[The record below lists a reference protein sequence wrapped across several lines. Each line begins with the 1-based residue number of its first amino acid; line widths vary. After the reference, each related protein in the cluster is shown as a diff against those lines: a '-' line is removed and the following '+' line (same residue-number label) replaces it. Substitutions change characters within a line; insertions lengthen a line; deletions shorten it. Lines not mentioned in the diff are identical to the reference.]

1 MRRKWKTGYAVLI
14 ASLAALLILAGCSG
28 GDEKSTPAVTPA
40 FRTPSPTAVIATA
53 RQGQQAPDFT
63 ARAADGR
70 EIALDKLL
78 QEHQAVVLVFYR
90 GFF

>member
-1 MRRKWKTGYAVLI
+1 MRREWKTRYTVLI

-40 FRTPSPTAVIATA
+40 FRTPTPTAVTATV

-63 ARAADGR
+63 VRAADGR
-70 EIALDKLL
+70 EITLSKVL
-78 QEHQAVVLVFYR
+78 QEKQAVVLVFYR